1 MSSEHAEHGYKVIP
15 NHTPGNIGDH
25 GAKRASFSWGQARD
39 VLDFPHDRF
48 NLGWYCSDRICEL
61 GLGEKPA
68 LIWESAGGQVE
79 QFDFEALRGYSNAW
93 AEYLQSLGLKPGEV
107 VAFYLDRVPDYY
119 LGFLGGLKLGLVMQ
133 PMFSAFGEEALM
145 QRIHS
150 ADTVAVVTSSK
161 LADKVRAI
169 RSECPSIRQ
178 VVLLDGEPQFDEKQ
192 FSYRGARPVGDFAVF
207 EAPAEHPSILHYTS
221 GTTGLP
227 KGAQHVHGSLPAQA
241 LTAKWVLDLRED
253 DIYWCTADPGWVTGT
268 SYGILGPWSLGVT
281 QVVSE
286 GRFSADNWYRI
297 LQDHKVTVWYTAPT
311 AIRMLMRED
320 PTVVRK
326 YDFSSLRHMC
336 SVGEPLNPEGVVWG
350 MEAFGLP
357 FHDTWWQTE
366 TGAQMIVNL
375 PGMPIQPGSMGK
387 PFPGIMAAVLT
398 DDFRPI
404 DEPGVSGLLALRV
417 EGFPFSGPA
426 PWPSIFR
433 TYLGRQDAYES
444 KFKHGWYIT
453 GDRAHIDGDGYFW
466 FEGRDD
472 DVINTSGHLVGPF
485 EVESALIEHEAV
497 AESAAVGKPDP
508 LKMEVV
514 KAFVALKPGYEPS
527 DELAAQII
535 KFVRTLLSP
544 YAAPAEIEFI
554 DKLPKTRSGKIMRRL
569 LKAKETGADLGDTST
584 LED

>member
-1 MSSEHAEHGYKVIP
+1 MDSAQTEHGFKTIP
-15 NHTPGNIGDH
+15 NTTPGNIGDH
-25 GAKRASFSWGQARD
+25 EARRTSFTWGMARTE
-39 VLDFPHDRF
+39 LDFPADRF
-48 NLGWYCSDRICEL
+48 NLGWYCADRICEL
-61 GLGEKPA
+61 GQGGKLA
-68 LIWESAGGQVE
+68 LVWEAADGRHE
-79 QFDFEALRGYSNAW
+79 RYDFDALRGYSNAW
-93 AEYLQSLGLKPGEV
+93 ASYLQRIGLQPGEV

-119 LGFLGGLKLGLVMQ
+119 LGFLGGLKQGLVMQ

-150 ADTVAVVTSSK
+150 ANTVAVVTSSK
-161 LADKVRAI
+161 LVDKVRAI
-169 RSECPSIRQ
+169 RTECPSLRH
-178 VVLLDGEPQFDEKQ
+178 VVVVDGEPGDGESC
-192 FSYRGARPVGDFAVF
+192 FSVATAQPQDDFAIHATP
-207 EAPAEHPSILHYTS
+207 EEHPSILHYTS

-241 LTAKWVLDLRED
+241 LTAKWVLDLRAD

-268 SYGILGPWSLGVT
+268 SYGILGPWSLGIT
-281 QVVSE
+281 QVVFE

-297 LQDHKVTVWYTAPT
+297 LQEHHVTVWYTAPT
-311 AIRMLMRED
+311 AIRMLMKED
-320 PTVVRK
+320 SSVAAQ

-350 MEAFGLP
+350 VETMGLP

-366 TGAQMIVNL
+366 TGAQQIVNV
-375 PGMPIQPGSMGK
+375 PGMPIKPGSMGK
-387 PFPGIMAAVLT
+387 PVPGTAAGVLT
-398 DDFRPI
+398 EDFQPI
-404 DEPGVSGLLALRV
+404 TEPNVSGLLALRV
-417 EGFPFSGPA
+417 GEFPFGGPA

-433 TYLGRQDAYES
+433 TYLGRHDAYES
-444 KFKHGWYIT
+444 KFKGGWYIT
-453 GDRAHIDGDGYFW
+453 GDRAHIGADGYYW

-485 EVESALIEHEAV
+485 EVESALIEHPAV

-508 LKMEVV
+508 VKMEIV
-514 KAFVALKPGYEPS
+514 KAFVALKPGHEPS
-527 DELAAQII
+527 DELAAEII
-535 KFVRTLLSP
+535 KFVRRTLSP

>member
-1 MSSEHAEHGYKVIP
+1 MSEQTEHAYKVIP

-25 GAKRASFSWGQARD
+25 HARRHSFTWDQARD
-39 VLDFPHDRF
+39 VLGFPHDRF

-61 GLGEKPA
+61 GQGGKPA
-68 LIWESAGGQVE
+68 LVWEAAGGDVTRLD
-79 QFDFEALRGYSNAW
+79 FDALRGYSNAW
-93 AEYLQSLGLKPGEV
+93 AQFLQGLGLKPGEV
-107 VAFYLDRVPDYY
+107 VAYYLDRVPDYY
-119 LGFLGGLKLGLVMQ
+119 LGFLGGLKAGLVMQ

-169 RSECPSIRQ
+169 RSECPSIRE
-178 VVLLDGEPQFDEKQ
+178 VVLIDGAPQEGERL
-192 FSYRGARPVGDFAVF
+192 FSYVNAAPLDDFAVF
-207 EAPAEHPSILHYTS
+207 DAPQEHPSILHYTS

-241 LTAKWVLDLRED
+241 LTAQWVLDLRDD

-281 QVVSE
+281 QVVFE

-297 LQDHKVTVWYTAPT
+297 IQQHKVTVWYTAPT
-311 AIRMLMRED
+311 AIRMLMREEAG
-320 PTVVRK
+320 VAAG

-350 MEAFGLP
+350 MEAIGLP

-366 TGAQMIVNL
+366 TGAQMIVNV
-375 PGMPIQPGSMGK
+375 PGMPIKPGSMGK
-387 PFPGIMAAVLT
+387 PFPGVAAAVLT
-398 DDFRPI
+398 DDFQPI
-404 DEPGVSGLLALRV
+404 DEPNVSGLLALRA
-417 EGFPFSGPA
+417 GSFPFGAPP

-453 GDRAHIDGDGYFW
+453 GDRAHIDSEGYFW

-497 AESAAVGKPDP
+497 AESAVVGKPDP

-527 DELAAQII
+527 DELAAEII
-535 KFVRTLLSP
+535 RFVRTLLSP

-569 LKAKETGADLGDTST
+569 LKARETGADLGDTST